1 MNDSSNIF
9 GGGWLWAFLIIA
21 LLFGGGLG
29 WGGNGGAA
37 STESIV
43 TRAVN
48 DQSVQNGIRDV
59 LLSSGNNN
67 YETARLISEQST
79 AMMAQNNA
87 NLINAIQGFNTLNG
101 TIQGIGAGIQ
111 DSISRLGYQLD
122 SCCCSIK
129 TQLLQDKYD
138 RLYEQY
144 RSVQTDASNAAQ
156 SQYLLGVMGKWVAN
170 PAAAAAVVV

>member
-43 TRAVN
+43 NSAIDN
-48 DQSVQNGIRDV
+48 QSVQNGLRDV
-59 LLSSGNNN
+59 LLSSANNN
-67 YETARLISEQST
+67 YETLQAINGQTMSLMQ
-79 AMMAQNNA
+79 QNYTNQLA
-87 NLINAIQGFNTLNG
+87 AINGFNTLNG